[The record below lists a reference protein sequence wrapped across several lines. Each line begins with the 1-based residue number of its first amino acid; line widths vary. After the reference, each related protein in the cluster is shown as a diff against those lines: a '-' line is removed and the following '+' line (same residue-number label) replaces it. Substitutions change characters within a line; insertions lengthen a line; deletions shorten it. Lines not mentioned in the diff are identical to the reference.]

1 VNVKST
7 YQLGLVVKIGGLG
20 DAAGSVNKG
29 WSSDEWSETARTV
42 GPVETTKDKVGKRL
56 TGDRTSRESVNWKDC
71 WFNRFHEESL
81 LKSVVK
87 RRCRV
92 ARPSVCGR

>member
-1 VNVKST
+1 MNVKRT

-42 GPVETTKDKVGKRL
+42 GPVETTKDGGGEKTHGGQNVERIGQLEGLLVQQIPRGEL
-56 TGDRTSRESVNWKDC
+56 AQIGGEP
-71 WFNRFHEESL
+71 SL
-81 LKSVVK
+81 
-87 RRCRV
+87 
-92 ARPSVCGR
+92 